1 MSHDK
6 EDIFKKDEKRI
17 TEILDKGIDN
27 IIQDKP
33 ALFDLKEKTL
43 KCMDERTPGGIHLA
57 GAGILLGLC
66 NAVEFVKRANID
78 KVTWHEECGAVGLAL
93 KKRGEKPSPDEVDQ
107 EARGFAEKL
116 AKEAGIEVGEESM
129 AGVTSFHAARA
140 IYFDN
145 TGEFNPTEEL
155 PAGFVI
161 SRKFLDKDYAAEELK
176 IAVSIAFGDHGFAE
190 LYSVEQPLLVIGVSQ
205 TEEIDEVDL
214 EIEGALMDL
223 DEYKEGR
230 IKIDQ
235 ILK

>member
-93 KKRGEKPSPDEVDQ
+93 KKRGEKW
-107 EARGFAEKL
+107 K
-116 AKEAGIEVGEESM
+116 
-129 AGVTSFHAARA
+129 
-140 IYFDN
+140 
-145 TGEFNPTEEL
+145 
-155 PAGFVI
+155 
-161 SRKFLDKDYAAEELK
+161 LK
-176 IAVSIAFGDHGFAE
+176 IRHRKTASRPMSGKRQSKSLTLVSIR
-190 LYSVEQPLLVIGVSQ
+190 SS
-205 TEEIDEVDL
+205 
-214 EIEGALMDL
+214 
-223 DEYKEGR
+223 K
-230 IKIDQ
+230 
-235 ILK
+235 